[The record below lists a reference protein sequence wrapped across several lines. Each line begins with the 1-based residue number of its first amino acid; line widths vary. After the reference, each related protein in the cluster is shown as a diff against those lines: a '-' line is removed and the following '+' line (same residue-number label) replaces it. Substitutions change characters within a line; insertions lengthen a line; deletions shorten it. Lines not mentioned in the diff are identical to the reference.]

1 MKPGEQGER
10 GTGGALAKRHFPHG
24 DGGKRRGRARA
35 LADVTDTQVQ
45 AIRDRLNRRP
55 RLVLKG
61 QNPSE
66 TFNGANTT

>member
-1 MKPGEQGER
+1 MAHRPN
-10 GTGGALAKRHFPHG
+10 GTSRTAMAASVGAAA
-24 DGGKRRGRARA
+24 RARA

-61 QNPSE
+61 QNPSK